1 MGQTKSRVALFP
13 PYDVTSANL
22 SINCKDNCEFKL
34 ENVRSISG
42 FMDFKCYTP
51 TRGMRSQCS
60 ACTSVIYVLKV
71 IIFTFSFKAM
81 RMEKIEKI
89 YGPGI
94 DRVKRAINYDFE
106 HVLVSMPDNELRHL
120 EFQFDRAYFQRNVE
134 SKGYTYTLRYWNN
147 TYIDIIKGS

>member
-22 SINCKDNCEFKL
+22 SINCQDNCEFKL
-34 ENVRSISG
+34 QNVRSISG

-51 TRGMRSQCS
+51 TRGMRKYLPIL
-60 ACTSVIYVLKV
+60 VKV
-71 IIFTFSFKAM
+71 IFILKIVIFSFSFKAM

-94 DRVKRAINYDFE
+94 DRVKRAINNDFE
-106 HVLVSMPDNELRHL
+106 HVLRSMPDNELRHL

-134 SKGYTYTLRYWNN
+134 SKGYTYTLRY
-147 TYIDIIKGS
+147 

>member
-22 SINCKDNCEFKL
+22 SINCQDNCEFKL

-51 TRGMRSQCS
+51 TR
-60 ACTSVIYVLKV
+60 
-71 IIFTFSFKAM
+71 AM

-94 DRVKRAINYDFE
+94 DRVKRAINNDFE
-106 HVLVSMPDNELRHL
+106 HVLRSMPDNELRHL

-134 SKGYTYTLRYWNN
+134 SKGYTYTLSNVMADN
-147 TYIDIIKGS
+147 TYYGFRCYTHKRARYLQRLESNSIYSK